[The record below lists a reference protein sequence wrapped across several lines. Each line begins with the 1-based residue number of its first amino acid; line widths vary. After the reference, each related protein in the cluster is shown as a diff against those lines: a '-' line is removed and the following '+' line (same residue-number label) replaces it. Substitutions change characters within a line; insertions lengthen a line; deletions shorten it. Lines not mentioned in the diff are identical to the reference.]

1 MYALLN
7 HLEEYQITRNDLR
20 PTHRHTDSDL
30 KNKVG
35 IEFKGLTWP
44 DQGSKVFVV
53 YKIVNEKKFTFAC
66 IEKGISPI
74 LVERDPDKE
83 YGNLNQALNLIWN
96 ELKGN
101 FPI

>member
-7 HLEEYQITRNDLR
+7 HSEEYQITRNDLQ
-20 PTHRHTDSDL
+20 PTHRYSDSDL

-44 DQGSKVFVV
+44 DQVSKVFVV

-96 ELKGN
+96 ELKDN